1 MNLSEHLTTSLHNG
15 FIDCNLTS
23 LQQYNPRLLV
33 NDHKR
38 GMKVLTSIEKELMK
52 CDEFYFSVAFITNSG
67 VTALLDTLERL
78 QKKNI
83 KGYIVTSQYQNFTEP
98 VALKRLLGFKNIE
111 LKIVTEGNFH
121 AKGYIFKQK
130 EYYSF
135 IIGSSNLTQ
144 GALGYNK
151 EWNVKL
157 SSLENGGLMKN
168 LLEEFRH
175 TFDYATLVDGT
186 WLEQY
191 SAIYETI
198 SRAQKAVARRAEDP
212 EKVIPLKKV
221 YPNKM
226 QKEALQS
233 IEILRGQ
240 GKNKALLISATGTGK
255 TYLSAFDVAKY
266 QPKKFLFVVHRENI
280 ARAALRSYKAI
291 LGNDIN
297 AGLIAGSRK
306 DYDKDFVFATIQS
319 ISKDEHLNRFPQD
332 HFDYIVIDEVHRAG
346 ANTYQKVLGYFK
358 PKFCL
363 GMSATPERSDG
374 NDIFKDF
381 DYNIAYEIRLN
392 RAMEE
397 QMVTPFHYFGVTEI
411 EVDGKLLDDKVD
423 FNKLVCQERV
433 DRIAEAA
440 QFYGWDYGRV
450 KGLIFCSRIE
460 ECHKL
465 SEEFN
470 KRGYGTIALDG
481 SSSEELREKSI
492 ERLEQDALE
501 NKLDYIFTVDIFNEG
516 VDIPSINQIIMLR
529 PTQSAIIF
537 VQQLGRGLRVTED
550 KEFLTII
557 DFIGNYSNNYLIPI
571 ALFGDRTFN
580 KDTIRKLMHNGSGVI
595 PGCST
600 IHFDEITEKRI
611 FEAIDR
617 TNMSKKADLKA
628 DYQSLKAE
636 LGRIPMMEDFL
647 NYGRRDPYA
656 FVGYA
661 GSYYNFLVQIGE
673 NEDAFLTSAELKLL
687 EFYSK
692 EVLNAKRVDEAI
704 LLALLIGKGNAPLK
718 ELNAVLNENY
728 KYVIDEETGK
738 GLANVLNGSF
748 LRDSDREKYG
758 IGENVF
764 LHQSG
769 DDIIFHMNDA
779 HRSVL
784 LKEGVHEYINDAI
797 RYCQMKYSQIYDP
810 QKFRKGF
817 LLYEKYGRKDACRIL
832 NWEKDEASVIYGYKI
847 KHNTCPIFVTYHK
860 SDDISKSTN
869 YDDGFINSKLF
880 SWMTRNNLTL
890 DSKEVLDIKKYIVTG
905 LRISLF
911 VKKSD
916 GEGTDFYYMGD
927 VEPRDYIPMKIPND
941 KGKELPIV
949 NIRFEMM
956 DEVEEG
962 IYDYIVGHQ
971 SDSPFEEIA
980 I

>member
-1 MNLSEHLTTSLHNG
+1 
-15 FIDCNLTS
+15 
-23 LQQYNPRLLV
+23 
-33 NDHKR
+33 
-38 GMKVLTSIEKELMK
+38 
-52 CDEFYFSVAFITNSG
+52 
-67 VTALLDTLERL
+67 
-78 QKKNI
+78 
-83 KGYIVTSQYQNFTEP
+83 

-144 GALGYNK
+144 GALGFNK

-168 LLEEFRH
+168 LLEEFWH
-175 TFDYATLVDGT
+175 THKYATLVDGI

-191 SAIYETI
+191 STIYETI

-226 QKEALQS
+226 QKEALRS
-233 IEILRGQ
+233 LEILRDQ

-255 TYLSAFDVAKY
+255 TYLSAFDVAKF

-297 AGLIAGSRK
+297 AGFIAGGRR
-306 DYDKDFVFATIQS
+306 DYEKDFVFATISS
-319 ISKDEHLNRFPQD
+319 ICKDEHLNRFPQD

-374 NDIFKDF
+374 NDIFKNF

-411 EVDGKLLDDKVD
+411 EVDGKILDDKVD

-433 DRIAEAA
+433 DRIIEAG
-440 QFYGWDYGRV
+440 QFYGWDSGRV
-450 KGLIFCSRIE
+450 KGLVFCSRIE

-470 KRGYGTIALDG
+470 KRGYETIALDG

-492 ERLEQDALE
+492 ERLEQDGLE

-537 VQQLGRGLRVTED
+537 VQQLGRGLRITEG

-617 TNMSKKADLKA
+617 TNLTTLRDLKP
-628 DYQSLKAE
+628 DYLSLKAE

-656 FVGYA
+656 FVKYA
-661 GSYYNFLVQIGE
+661 KSYYNFLVTIRE
-673 NEDAFLTSAELKLL
+673 NLEYKLTPEEMKLL

-692 EVLNAKRVDEAI
+692 EILNCKRADEVY
-704 LLALLIGKGNAPLK
+704 LLALLIGKGSATLD
-718 ELNAVLNENY
+718 ELNIMLQENLSY
-728 KYVIDEETGK
+728 SINNDTAK
-738 GLANVLNGSF
+738 GLVNVLNGTF
-748 LRDSDREKYG
+748 FKDADREKYG
-758 IGENVF
+758 IKENIVVF
-764 LHQSG
+764 ESDNSL
-769 DDIIFHMNDA
+769 IFRMDSS
-779 HRSVL
+779 HRNKL
-784 LKEGVHEYINDAI
+784 LKQGFHKYLNDAI
-797 RYCQMKYSQIYDP
+797 QFCEKKIIQNHNPS
-810 QKFRKGF
+810 KFRDGF

-832 NWEKDEASVIYGYKI
+832 NWEKDDASTMYGYRI
-847 KHNTCPIFVTYHK
+847 KYGTCPIFVTYEK
-860 SDDISKSTN
+860 PDDVEASQD
-869 YDDGFINSKLF
+869 YDDNFINEKYF
-880 SWMTRNNLTL
+880 SWMTRSRLTL
-890 DSKEVLDIKKYIVTG
+890 KSTEVRAIQGFPQTIR
-905 LRISLF
+905 RIPLF

-916 GEGTDFYYMGD
+916 DEGSDFYYLGD
-927 VEPRDYIPMKIPND
+927 VTPKYFKQTTIKD
-941 KGKELPIV
+941 KDDKELPIV
-949 NIRFEMM
+949 NITFELSQAV
-956 DEVEEG
+956 DEQ
-962 IYDYIVGHQ
+962 IYDYIVGYG
-971 SDSPFEEIA
+971 SESPNKLVA
-980 I
+980 L